1 MPKKSKKRCFHGSLF
16 WRSKQES
23 QEGASESAQSVPKR
37 NDPESNP
44 DNIQSEAEC
53 LKES

>member
-1 MPKKSKKRCFHGSLF
+1 MVLCSGEVNKNLRKVLAK
-16 WRSKQES
+16 
-23 QEGASESAQSVPKR
+23 SAQSVPKR